1 MKIIVGV
8 FGIPGP
14 EEPYDSELE
23 HPITEQDITDLEA
36 ILIDN
41 GVEE

>member
-1 MKIIVGV
+1 MRVVIGV
-8 FGIPGP
+8 FGIP

-23 HPITEQDITDLEA
+23 HPITEQDIADLEA
-36 ILIDN
+36 ILVDN